1 MVTAGHAV
9 ILFYK
14 YVEVEAPL
22 ELKQEQEQLCERL
35 GLVGRI
41 LISAEGINA
50 TLSSPS
56 RAKIDE
62 YIAFLCAHKVFA
74 MRPDD
79 FKHSSHAHEEPPFV
93 GIIIKHVKEIVST
106 GGIVARPDMTASDK
120 DRGYLTPQQFHE
132 AMRQAV
138 KDKEGTVVLDV
149 RAHKEFL
156 VGHFENAV
164 DPKVK
169 NFSEYYAFLQNR
181 VDEMKDK
188 KVLMYCTGGIRCEKA
203 SNFLRSQGV
212 NDVHHLKGGIHK
224 YLEAYQDGGFF
235 RGKNFVF
242 DKRCYYARHGEV
254 HCTDHQYLKHCYVTF
269 LQFLEDKSSSKN
281 KRRSIRNQLN
291 KIAARLEA
299 IDANPE
305 AAAATLTLD
314 QRPIHCR
321 TCGLATFHF
330 VSAESKMPATKS
342 APRRKRGA
350 AVSSGPKKNRQW
362 QLRRS
367 TCGSWLRRGDG
378 LRLKNYAEKNRT
390 SKTPQEIAREILMK
404 NGLLSPASQAAA
416 NTTATST
423 GNQEEESR
431 TRGNMPRANASI
443 PSNSTKP
450 LTKEQQKLIERRRQ
464 EALERRRP
472 PSPLGALTEEQQER
486 IEKRRREAL
495 EKRRRAKNSG
505 MIHVQPPAVI
515 QPDSADNSRYGLQP
529 SVVPPHYLN
538 QQPPQV
544 SRIEARPTASTSHR
558 VVTPD
563 NLPATNQV
571 VKTQQT
577 RPDFFWDD
585 LEAAAEIAQWENEH
599 MAEVTLV
606 QPSLAKTP
614 RGFSRKDDALQH
626 SQRMRQGKPKT
637 RTPPD
642 SAISTISQEL
652 AAAAEIIQWE
662 KEHEVFPDVPAIRR
676 PGGSSDSDPEL
687 DAPQFQLL
695 PVQVT
700 DNFEH
705 QQNAIE
711 AVHPQGNS
719 AKSGRNLPR
728 NNPQLKSRSNR
739 KRPLVAAPPPGQL
752 YCFSR

>member
-1 MVTAGHAV
+1 
-9 ILFYK
+9 
-14 YVEVEAPL
+14 
-22 ELKQEQEQLCERL
+22 
-35 GLVGRI
+35 
-41 LISAEGINA
+41 
-50 TLSSPS
+50 
-56 RAKIDE
+56 
-62 YIAFLCAHKVFA
+62 
-74 MRPDD
+74 
-79 FKHSSHAHEEPPFV
+79 
-93 GIIIKHVKEIVST
+93 
-106 GGIVARPDMTASDK
+106 
-120 DRGYLTPQQFHE
+120 
-132 AMRQAV
+132 
-138 KDKEGTVVLDV
+138 
-149 RAHKEFL
+149 
-156 VGHFENAV
+156 
-164 DPKVK
+164 
-169 NFSEYYAFLQNR
+169 
-181 VDEMKDK
+181 
-188 KVLMYCTGGIRCEKA
+188 
-203 SNFLRSQGV
+203 
-212 NDVHHLKGGIHK
+212 
-224 YLEAYQDGGFF
+224 
-235 RGKNFVF
+235 
-242 DKRCYYARHGEV
+242 
-254 HCTDHQYLKHCYVTF
+254 
-269 LQFLEDKSSSKN
+269 
-281 KRRSIRNQLN
+281 
-291 KIAARLEA
+291 
-299 IDANPE
+299 
-305 AAAATLTLD
+305 
-314 QRPIHCR
+314 
-321 TCGLATFHF
+321 
-330 VSAESKMPATKS
+330 MPATKS

-350 AVSSGPKKNRQW
+350 AVSSGPKKKQAVAAKKKHVRELAKAGRW
-362 QLRRS
+362 AEIEKLY
-367 TCGSWLRRGDG
+367 GKKILV
-378 LRLKNYAEKNRT
+378 KAKMYAEKNCT

-529 SVVPPHYLN
+529 SVVPPHYLY

-626 SQRMRQGKPKT
+626 SQRMRQGNPKT

-700 DNFEH
+700 DDFEH

-728 NNPQLKSRSNR
+728 NNPQLKSRSHR
-739 KRPLVAAPPPGQL
+739 KRPLVAAPPPALPHSNAVSSKAANPRGESKSHSASSHPSEAHRGPTAEFIDKHL
-752 YCFSR
+752 LEDKLELPVLEFLDMMLG